1 MMNSKDDFVKIKQIN
16 TQKAKTC
23 HSFICNEMYTEKSI
37 FLIQEPYVYKGEICK
52 YLKSYDIFGEKN
64 ARAAIAAHK
73 SLNLWYIPEMSDQ
86 DLCVCTTEKMVK

>member
-37 FLIQEPYVYKGEICK
+37 FLIQEPYVYKGEIYANTYK
-52 YLKSYDIFGEKN
+52 VMIFLGK
-64 ARAAIAAHK
+64 
-73 SLNLWYIPEMSDQ
+73 
-86 DLCVCTTEKMVK
+86 KMHEQL